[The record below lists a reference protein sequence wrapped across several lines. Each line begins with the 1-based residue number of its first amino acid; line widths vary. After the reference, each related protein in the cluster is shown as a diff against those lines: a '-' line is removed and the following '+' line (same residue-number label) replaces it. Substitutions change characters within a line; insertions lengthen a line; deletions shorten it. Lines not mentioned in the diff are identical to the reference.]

1 MFLHRYSLY
10 LAWVL
15 ALIGTL
21 GSLYFGEVMNWPI
34 CTLCW
39 FQRIFLFPLV
49 WILGVAA
56 FMHDH
61 RVRIYAAPLAA
72 LGILFALPQILQSLF
87 PMMFATPLCG
97 VGTLCGDSRLVF
109 GFISLA
115 WLSFVIFVLIFIFLL
130 LAGRQEPAKRKSRRR

>member
-21 GSLYFGEVMNWPI
+21 GSLYFGEIMNLPI

-56 FMHDH
+56 FVHDH
-61 RVRIYAAPLAA
+61 RVRIYAAPLAFI
-72 LGILFALPQILQSLF
+72 GILFTLPQILQSFF

-97 VGTLCGDSRLVF
+97 VNTICGESPLIF
-109 GFISLA
+109 GFISLS
-115 WLSFVIFVLIFIFLL
+115 WMSFILFVLIFIFLL
-130 LAGRQEPAKRKSRRR
+130 LAGRQEPRKKSRRR